1 MLATLIGQKVN
12 LFSKKNSTSH
22 VGSISPFNKEV
33 FFFFFLSLLVSYP
46 PPPLKTLVLYDVT
59 RIAWRA
65 CVILVSELPGDF
77 VEKIIAAF
85 FDFFSSGRLG
95 RERNLYQGGE

>member
-1 MLATLIGQKVN
+1 MLATLMRQKVN

-33 FFFFFLSLLVSYP
+33 FFFFFSFSII

>member
-1 MLATLIGQKVN
+1 MGQKVN

-22 VGSISPFNKEV
+22 VGSISPFNKKV
-33 FFFFFLSLLVSYP
+33 FFFFLSLLVSY
-46 PPPLKTLVLYDVT
+46 PPLKTLVLYDVT

-65 CVILVSELPGDF
+65 GVILASELPGDF

>member
-1 MLATLIGQKVN
+1 MLATLMGQKVN

-33 FFFFFLSLLVSYP
+33 FSFFISFSIIP
-46 PPPLKTLVLYDVT
+46 PPHPLKTLVLYDVT

-65 CVILVSELPGDF
+65 GVILASELPGDF

>member
-1 MLATLIGQKVN
+1 MLATLMGQKVN
-12 LFSKKNSTSH
+12 LFSKQNSTSH

-33 FFFFFLSLLVSYP
+33 FFNFFISFSIKT

-59 RIAWRA
+59 RIAWRSG
-65 CVILVSELPGDF
+65 VILASELPGDF

-95 RERNLYQGGE
+95 RERNLYQGG